1 MLSKKIDEINEPE
14 FEIERMQT
22 HNTSFSI
29 DQLGQQCGKLQY
41 IRELTQNSIE
51 AIQSD
56 SGEGSIFWTFDRE
69 ELVENGFYKLC
80 IIDNGPSMTGEDLRK
95 LMNQMYSSG
104 KNQSIDGNFGIGAKV
119 AGLYRSPKGL
129 IYKCY
134 KKEGTGVLGEFVR
147 RDSDGEYGLREQD
160 QDDGST
166 SPYLQIPYFTKPKQM
181 NESGTMVTIIGRE
194 EDEDT
199 FTSPPEGEHG
209 VHWLSR
215 YLNGRYFTLPSGI
228 EIKVSSRSNPN
239 LDEEAKY
246 GRRRV
251 RGMKHYLHQYE
262 ICSGVVEVTG
272 ANMHWWVLEDNF
284 RKQNYFTN
292 LAHTG
297 SLYQEEIFDLEVN
310 SRTNRSRLNRC
321 GIIHLMNRIV
331 IYAEPTNDGVF
342 ADPSRTELLIE
353 QGVKTPWYNYADQF
367 AENLPKEIA
376 KLEEEASEK
385 ASDAD
390 LNIRAY
396 DILKKWLKDFDIP
409 KFTKS
414 KDGEIELSPSID
426 EGGFPESGITSN
438 EDNKTLNGSKSS
450 SGPRGRRYSDFIK
463 DDGEK
468 GRDAPSSSFIP
479 KVDWV
484 TPENHSHLE
493 DRAAQYIRE
502 HNRILIN
509 EEFRGLTS
517 LIEDVFKEKGGGKI
531 GAKSIIETE
540 CKLGWMIHLSETVM
554 RVQMLKRGGKTWK
567 QNAIDSALSEE
578 ALTASVS
585 GVGYL
590 NKAIKNT
597 VALKIGRVIKKKEE
611 ELLVP

>member
-1 MLSKKIDEINEPE
+1 MLEGKNNKNKLE

-22 HNTSFSI
+22 NNTSFSI
-29 DQLGQQCGKLQY
+29 DQLGKQCGKLQY

-51 AIQSD
+51 AIMNE
-56 SGEGSIFWTFDRE
+56 SGEGNIFWTFDRD
-69 ELVENGFYKLC
+69 ELNENGHYKLC

-134 KKEGTGVLGEFVR
+134 KKEGVGILGEFVR

-160 QDDGST
+160 QEDGST
-166 SPYLQIPYFTKPKQM
+166 SPYLEIPYFTKPKQM
-181 NESGTMVTIIGRE
+181 DESGTMVTLIGRE

-199 FTSPPEGEHG
+199 FTSPPEGEQG
-209 VHWLSR
+209 KEWLSR
-215 YLNGRYFTLPSGI
+215 YLNGRYYSLPEKISL
-228 EIKVSSRSNPN
+228 KVTYRNNPN
-239 LDEEAKY
+239 QLESANYK
-246 GRRRV
+246 RRTIK
-251 RGMKHYLHQYE
+251 GMKYFLDKYQVA
-262 ICSGVVEVTG
+262 SGLVEVSG
-272 ANMHWWVLEDNF
+272 AKMHWWVLDEDF
-284 RKQNYFTN
+284 RKQNYFLN
-292 LAHTG
+292 SSHTG
-297 SLYQEEIFDLEVN
+297 SLYQKEIFDLEIN

-331 IYAEPTNDGVF
+331 IYAEPTNDDVF
-342 ADPSRTELLIE
+342 ADPSRTELLVE
-353 QGVKTPWYNYADQF
+353 QGVKTPWYSYADQF
-367 AENLPKEIA
+367 SQKLPQEIA

-409 KFTKS
+409 KFS
-414 KDGEIELSPSID
+414 KKEDGEIELSPPID
-426 EGGFPESGITSN
+426 EGGSPDSGTTS
-438 EDNKTLNGSKSS
+438 EEENKTLDENKSS

-463 DDGEK
+463 DGGVK

-484 TPENHSHLE
+484 KPENHPHLE

-509 EEFRGLTS
+509 EEFRGLTH

-531 GAKSIIETE
+531 GSKSIIEDE

-567 QNAIDSALSEE
+567 QTAIDSALSEE

-597 VALKIGRVIKKKEE
+597 VALKIGRVINKKEE

>member
-1 MLSKKIDEINEPE
+1 MNNQEKE
-14 FEIERMQT
+14 FEIEKMQT
-22 HNTSFSI
+22 NNTSFSI

-51 AIQSD
+51 AIVND
-56 SGEGSIFWTFDRE
+56 SGEGSIYWTFDRD
-69 ELVENGFYKLC
+69 ELDETEYYKLC
-80 IIDNGPSMTGEDLRK
+80 IIDTGPSMTGEDLRK

-104 KNQSIDGNFGIGAKV
+104 KNQKIDGNFGIGAKV

-134 KKEGTGVLGEFVR
+134 KKEGFGVFGEFIR

-160 QDDGST
+160 LDDGST
-166 SPYLQIPYFTKPKQM
+166 SPYLEIPYYEKPKQID
-181 NESGTMVTIIGRE
+181 ESGTMVTLIGRE

-199 FTSPPEGEHG
+199 FTNPPEGEHG
-209 VHWLSR
+209 KEWLSR
-215 YLNGRYFTLPSGI
+215 YLNGRYFSFPTGITL
-228 EIKVSSRSNPN
+228 KVTYRNNPN
-239 LDEEAKY
+239 QLEPANYKRRTIKGMRFFLKKY
-246 GRRRV
+246 QV
-251 RGMKHYLHQYE
+251 A
-262 ICSGVVEVTG
+262 SGVVKVSG
-272 ANMHWWVLEDNF
+272 AKMHWWVLDEKF
-284 RKQNYFTN
+284 RKQNYFLN
-292 LAHTG
+292 SSHTG
-297 SLYQEEIFDLEVN
+297 SLYQDEIFDLEIK

-331 IYAEPTNDGVF
+331 IYAEPTSEGVF
-342 ADPSRTELLIE
+342 PDPSRTELLIE
-353 QGVKTPWYNYADQF
+353 QGKKTPWYNYADQF
-367 AENLPKEIA
+367 SDNLPVEIA
-376 KLEEEASEK
+376 KLEQEASEK
-385 ASDAD
+385 ASDGD

-409 KFTKS
+409 KFTKN
-414 KDGEIELSPSID
+414 KDGELEISPTVD

-438 EDNKTLNGSKSS
+438 EENESKNESKPS
-450 SGPRGRRYSDFIK
+450 SGRRGRRYSDFLE
-463 DDGEK
+463 DDGGK
-468 GRDAPSSSFIP
+468 GKEAPPSSFIP
-479 KVDWV
+479 RVDWV
-484 TPENHSHLE
+484 IPDNHPHLE

-509 EEFRGLTS
+509 TEFRGLVH

-531 GAKSIIETE
+531 GAKSIIEDE
-540 CKLGWMIHLSETVM
+540 CKLSWMVHLQETVM
-554 RVQMLKRGGKTWK
+554 RVQLLKRGGKTWK

-590 NKAIKNT
+590 NKSIKTT